1 MNYQEFHANLLAYE
15 SKWGKLG
22 SGLLAHAGK
31 PWKEHDYL
39 YIDENGNYV
48 YEEKKWGKSSNHQ
61 NRNKLTKLK
70 GLKGTNTTPV
80 SNKTETKKS
89 SKNGSNKK
97 TTEKVQE
104 ESDIDQQIKEMQANV
119 VKKYSDIAKRQ
130 SLQAAA
136 REFMKEDAVTELLD
150 EIEAG
155 IKAGTITYTKNG
167 ALKVNDDKV
176 KDNLKAF
183 SANVS
188 KWANWIGGATGA
200 NGVVVQAELKKLIN
214 QKIKQYSRE
223 KRSVMHSA
231 YDDKYTN
238 YRRKVYQG
246 TVAYNEQHKKTISIE
261 ELNHK
266 YQEDLIKNK
275 RVIEVEQKK

>member
-48 YEEKKWGKSSNHQ
+48 YEEKKWGRSSNHQ

-89 SKNGSNKK
+89 SKEKTQESSNNNTIK
-97 TTEKVQE
+97 T
-104 ESDIDQQIKEMQANV
+104 DQQIKEMQAAT
-119 VKKYSDIAKRQ
+119 VKKYADIARHK
-130 SLQAAA
+130 SPQAAA

-183 SANVS
+183 SANIS
-188 KWANWIGGATGA
+188 KWANWIVGATSA
-200 NGVVVQAELKKLIN
+200 NGIIVQSELKKLIN

-231 YDDKYTN
+231 YDDRYTN

-261 ELNHK
+261 ELNRK
-266 YQEDLIKNK
+266 YQEDQIKNK